1 MRGVDVFIAVLF
13 SVGVL
18 VGLVVFLVRVSSV
31 KSGPS
36 RPGAKRRASTGGA
49 GDGGG
54 GASCGSGDSSC
65 GGGGGGGC
73 GGGS

>member
-1 MRGVDVFIAVLF
+1 MGVFITVLF

-18 VGLVVFLVRVSSV
+18 VALVVFLARVSSV

-36 RPGAKRRASTGGA
+36 RAGAKRRSSAWGS

-54 GASCGSGDSSC
+54 GASCSSGDSSC
-65 GGGGGGGC
+65 GGGGGGC
-73 GGGS
+73 GGSS